1 MIINTDLLKTRN
13 CGQYIAI
20 YGTQE
25 NPFSKN
31 YDFMY
36 KDEAMQTAQA
46 LLKIAEGI
54 NSEAMRLLESAEK
67 MPCPNTNSEPRES

>member
-36 KDEAMQTAQA
+36 KDEAMQTAQGVA
-46 LLKIAEGI
+46 VDAHGLADLDRRDLVDADG
-54 NSEAMRLLESAEK
+54 
-67 MPCPNTNSEPRES
+67 